1 MSILSAN
8 KPTLQAC
15 YGGALE
21 DKEDQ
26 WLFIISGV
34 KHQDC
39 YLFNHLLKHIVD
51 NYPEII
57 TSLHDEEGGVII
69 NVKA

>member
-8 KPTLQAC
+8 KPTLQAY
-15 YGGALE
+15 YGG
-21 DKEDQ
+21 DPDGKSDQ

-39 YLFNHLLKHIVD
+39 YLFNHLLKHFVD
-51 NYPEII
+51 NYSEII
-57 TSLHDEEGGVII
+57 TSLHDGEGGVII
-69 NVKA
+69 NVKV